1 MPKPAVSRCNFAVR
15 SPRETSGRV
24 TSAPAFALQVY
35 GRGSAAIT
43 VATRRSRSSSVTT
56 RRILTTSLLGWS
68 RKNLPTIRRC
78 ASTTRCARRRATGI
92 SQHPTRI
99 ILTGMKQRGK
109 RPAASA
115 AELMQYGVCC
125 YSPIAETHAITKLCS
140 IGTDHKTWR
149 PDNLTSLRSH
159 LILIFST
166 PSRYVLDA
174 QPNFC
179 PRSRSLPALSDRQN
193 GCNPPRISI
202 CSSILTRRQD
212 NGVNKGRGIQFN
224 CLVACRLGHPKRLVN
239 ISVHWL
245 LLQRSKTELQK
256 FGWSGRSHL
265 PRRPQDRS

>member
-115 AELMQYGVCC
+115 A
-125 YSPIAETHAITKLCS
+125 SSCS
-140 IGTDHKTWR
+140 TACAATAR
-149 PDNLTSLRSH
+149 SLRRTR
-159 LILIFST
+159 L
-166 PSRYVLDA
+166 PSSAASEPITR
-174 QPNFC
+174 PG
-179 PRSRSLPALSDRQN
+179 DR
-193 GCNPPRISI
+193 
-202 CSSILTRRQD
+202 T
-212 NGVNKGRGIQFN
+212 
-224 CLVACRLGHPKRLVN
+224 
-239 ISVHWL
+239 
-245 LLQRSKTELQK
+245 T
-256 FGWSGRSHL
+256 
-265 PRRPQDRS
+265 